1 MKTTLKNLFLMS
13 LLFAAATTVSA
24 QCAQVLEDH
33 MDMLIT
39 EASESKVEVTKSISL
54 ERDVQK
60 EGAPLQWR
68 CDIYQFSLPKK
79 KRELLDR
86 MKKSFEEESHDNPN
100 CYGVNS
106 MSESSDGDTYGN
118 LRNLMIGED
127 PNRYVTI
134 GQDYNNFLNIN
145 ILDAADS
152 AKTHRYAY
160 ALEWREV
167 HKGGVDVRYIVTYAK
182 IPSATATITQ
192 PSWPYL
198 DLGRSRIIRKSE
210 PKQAENSARA
220 YWLGD
225 GRIGNSRIGNV
236 RIGNGRMGDNIII
249 SRDSVRIVYD
259 GKSLPLDSA
268 QSIIR
273 LTNEKYQLHK
283 NYEDHMKKMNDE
295 KVFWNGH
302 QIAVAWNDTL
312 EHATDPVT
320 DVVSRLHQGQ
330 PITSDDLL
338 CNDNILLIF
347 SQLKQQFLAGQ
358 NIEFNAIS
366 IYTLCKRAR
375 EYGFFTSIP
384 GFPNDKSEVEQL
396 KREVILL
403 IDKTTDVSIRNY
415 LQMALAELE
424 KIS

>member
-1 MKTTLKNLFLMS
+1 MKKIMKSLFLVS
-13 LLFAAATTVSA
+13 LLFAAATTASA
-24 QCAQVLEDH
+24 QRVQDIEDW
-33 MDMLIT
+33 MSSLISK
-39 EASESKVEVTKSISL
+39 AIDSKVEVTKSL
-54 ERDVQK
+54 GQERDLHK
-60 EGAPLQWR
+60 EGTPLKWR
-68 CDIYQFSLPKK
+68 CDIYQFTLPKK
-79 KRELLDR
+79 QRPLLEE
-86 MKKSFEEESHDNPN
+86 MIKAFEANGHDNPN

-182 IPSATATITQ
+182 IPSATTTITQ
-192 PSWPYL
+192 PSWPYI

-236 RIGNGRMGDNIII
+236 HIG
-249 SRDSVRIVYD
+249 
-259 GKSLPLDSA
+259 
-268 QSIIR
+268 
-273 LTNEKYQLHK
+273 NEKYQLHK
-283 NYEDHMKKMNDE
+283 DYEDYMKKMNDE

-347 SQLKQQFLAGQ
+347 SQLKQQYLAGQ
-358 NIEFNAIS
+358 NTEFNAIS

>member
-1 MKTTLKNLFLMS
+1 MKKIMKSLFLVS
-13 LLFAAATTVSA
+13 LLFAAATTASA
-24 QCAQVLEDH
+24 QRVQDIEDW
-33 MDMLIT
+33 MSSLISK
-39 EASESKVEVTKSISL
+39 AIDSKVEVTKSL
-54 ERDVQK
+54 GQERDLHK
-60 EGAPLQWR
+60 EGTPLKWR
-68 CDIYQFSLPKK
+68 CDIYQFTLPKK
-79 KRELLDR
+79 QRPLLEE
-86 MKKSFEEESHDNPN
+86 MIKAFEANGHDNPN

-152 AKTHRYAY
+152 TKTHRYAY

-192 PSWPYL
+192 PSWPYI

-236 RIGNGRMGDNIII
+236 HIG
-249 SRDSVRIVYD
+249 
-259 GKSLPLDSA
+259 
-268 QSIIR
+268 
-273 LTNEKYQLHK
+273 NEKYQLHK
-283 NYEDHMKKMNDE
+283 DYEDYMKKMNDE

-347 SQLKQQFLAGQ
+347 SQLKQQYLAGQ
-358 NIEFNAIS
+358 NTEFNAIS